1 MILLKSLLYEQITP
15 TKQLNVLFIGDSQ
28 TASPYSYAKQ
38 LIESGIVTGDV
49 AAKGGISMKA
59 MLELFKLNYEP
70 GKYDA
75 ISILGGNNDAG
86 STKFDQNSF
95 KTIINLAKRDN
106 TPVIIVTAPTMRFIN
121 KKYYPSNY
129 PSQDTIPAWQKS
141 LESENVSIVDAYGLL
156 DTQSSFIEDGLH
168 LTKNSQKLLMKA
180 WTQVIKNIEPTI
192 DDSKLTTDLK
202 TEGSLR
208 YGDIGND
215 VKDMQENLIDLN
227 YSVGPEANDGIFGP
241 HTRDG
246 VKAFQLVNK
255 LTNDGIYTA
264 GMATLIEKGKATKC
278 PDSIRQQLDKKIIAS
293 NPVTIVP
300 IANDSQSAEK
310 QAFALIV
317 KYEGF
322 RPTPYIDSDGIYRIG
337 YGSSTITQEDGT
349 IKKMGYRK
357 TADVITMEDA
367 DRDLNRRIE
376 DEFLPEVL
384 KTIRRWGQEP
394 TKFNDA
400 TLAVLTSIC
409 YNYGSINNKSTR
421 PTLQPPIQ
429 SGDAVALANAIS
441 ELRANTKRRRS
452 EADYILNSLDNPTV
466 KKGTTGIEKS
476 ADNTKSK
483 PSILKPND
491 TKLPTP
497 EKDKADVKKDDKEPG
512 LFRKAIDAVKST
524 LGIGV
529 NPINIAAATV
539 GASVLGTSA
548 VGSNTYGIPGAAGG
562 GEGGDWGG
570 SMGRVLAFAKVAQD
584 TMGRNFAGSQKRG
597 TKLTASGNI
606 SDHYLNNESAY
617 AVDMGVRSLEEG
629 DQLLA
634 NLMTWFGH
642 PEYKGKYWFNVTKDG
657 YRYQVGWRV
666 PDHYDHVHIG
676 VKRVGK
682 SKDIPVDQLNKTQQD
697 ILAANPK
704 KPAGE

>member
-49 AAKGGISMKA
+49 FAKGGISMKA

-86 STKFDQNSF
+86 GTRFDQTSF

-106 TPVIIVTAPTMRFIN
+106 TPVIVVTAPTMRFIN

-129 PSQDTIPAWQKS
+129 PSQDAIPAWQKS

-156 DTQSSFIEDGLH
+156 DTQSSFIDDGLH

-215 VKDMQENLIDLN
+215 VKEMQENLINLN

-246 VKAFQLVNK
+246 VKAFQAVNK
-255 LTNDGIYTA
+255 LSADGVFTTEMYELIKND
-264 GMATLIEKGKATKC
+264 KAVKC
-278 PDSIRQQLDKKIIAS
+278 PDSIRQQLDKKIIGS
-293 NPVTIVP
+293 NPVTIIP
-300 IANDSQSAEK
+300 IATDNQSVEK
-310 QAFALIV
+310 QAFALIA
-317 KYEGF
+317 KFERF
-322 RPTPYIDSDGIYRIG
+322 EATPYVDNDGIYRIG

-349 IKKMGYRK
+349 IKKMGYKK
-357 TADVITMEDA
+357 TADVITQEDA
-367 DRDLNRRIE
+367 TRDLNRRIE
-376 DEFLPEVL
+376 DEFLPRVL
-384 KTIRRWGQEP
+384 STIRKWGQEP

-400 TLAVLTSIC
+400 TIAVLTSIC
-409 YNYGSINNKSTR
+409 YNYGSLDNKSTR
-421 PTLQPPIQ
+421 PTLQPHIQ
-429 SGDAVALANAIS
+429 SGDATALANAIS
-441 ELRANTKRRRS
+441 ELRANKLRRRQ

-483 PSILKPND
+483 PSVLKPND

-497 EKDKADVKKDDKEPG
+497 EKDKADVKKDDDEPG

-548 VGSNTYGIPGAAGG
+548 VGSNTYGIPGAKGG

-570 SMGRVLAFAKVAQD
+570 SMGRVLAFAKVALD

-606 SDHYLNNESAY
+606 SDHYLNNEIAY
-617 AVDMGVRSLEEG
+617 AVDMGVRTYEEG

-642 PEYKGKYWFNVTKDG
+642 PEYKGKYWFNVIKDG

-682 SKDIPVDQLNKTQQD
+682 SKDIPVDQLNKPQQD

-704 KPAGE
+704 TPAGE